1 MCNPPLCFLSRISWT
16 QSNSSVAEG
25 AERSAPAAG
34 RLPGSLSGGP
44 CKSCCLRDE
53 TPGPY
58 LRGQPRGAVFLF
70 VAFKNQA
77 REAATGDSE
86 IFLFPSPVASD
97 VPSGIH
103 NFPKPVN
110 G

>member
-1 MCNPPLCFLSRISWT
+1 M
-16 QSNSSVAEG
+16 
-25 AERSAPAAG
+25 
-34 RLPGSLSGGP
+34 
-44 CKSCCLRDE
+44 
-53 TPGPY
+53 
-58 LRGQPRGAVFLF
+58 FLF